1 MAGKAVAA
9 QASTF
14 DIDVEGL
21 TLGDLEF
28 IEEYTG
34 QSSDNLQ
41 TLLSDP
47 SVPKAK
53 LLTAL
58 YFVAQRA
65 KDPAFTIEQAKQTK
79 LSLPSS

>member
-1 MAGKAVAA
+1 V
-9 QASTF
+9 SDTF

-34 QSSDNLQ
+34 QSADNLKEV
-41 TLLSDP
+41 LSDP
-47 SVPKAK
+47 KAPKAK

-65 KDPAFTIEQAKQTK
+65 KDPGFTIEDAKKVK
-79 LSLPSS
+79 LTLPSS